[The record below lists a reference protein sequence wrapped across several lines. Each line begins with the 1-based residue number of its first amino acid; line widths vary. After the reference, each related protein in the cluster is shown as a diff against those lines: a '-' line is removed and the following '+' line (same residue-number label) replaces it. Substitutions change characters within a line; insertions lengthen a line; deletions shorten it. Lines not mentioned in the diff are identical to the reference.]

1 VSPRPTPAQRWIGL
15 GIAFVCILAIAG
27 GAILA
32 LGNGGGA
39 NDKYVKMLQA
49 NAAEQG
55 VDGVTEDEAE
65 CALDVVDD
73 YVSLEQFGG
82 SGIEADLSD
91 LSDKDGTQF
100 AFDMLSTCPTLST
113 KLGLDAGLVDDA
125 FADEAKEEMAEGRP
139 PTPPTTEAPPAPEPP
154 APLTTEPPAPEPPA
168 PASSTPSTTVA
179 PDQKDSY
186 DGDGIGCDA
195 LYQDALN
202 APPGEDADE
211 WQALADNECIV
222 GE

>member
-1 VSPRPTPAQRWIGL
+1 V
-15 GIAFVCILAIAG
+15 
-27 GAILA
+27 

-49 NAAEQG
+49 NDAEQG

-73 YVSLEQFGG
+73 YMSLEQFED

-91 LSDKDGTQF
+91 LSDKDGMQL

-125 FADEAKEEMAEGRP
+125 FSDEAKEEMADGQP
-139 PTPPTTEAPPAPEPP
+139 PTLPTTEAPPAPEPP
-154 APLTTEPPAPEPPA
+154 APLTTEPPEPPA
-168 PASSTPSTTVA
+168 PEPSTPSTTVA

-211 WQALADNECIV
+211 
-222 GE
+222 

>member
-1 VSPRPTPAQRWIGL
+1 
-15 GIAFVCILAIAG
+15 VCILAIAG

-32 LGNGGGA
+32 LGNGGGG
-39 NDKYVKMLQA
+39 NDRYVEMLQA

-55 VDGVTEDEAE
+55 VGGVTEDEAE
-65 CALDVVDD
+65 CAVDVVDD
-73 YVSLEQFGG
+73 YISLEQFEDTGIG
-82 SGIEADLSD
+82 AGLSG
-91 LSDKDGTQF
+91 LSDKAGMQL

-125 FADEAKEEMAEGRP
+125 FSDAAKDEMAEGRP
-139 PTPPTTEAPPAPEPP
+139 PTPPMTEAPPAPEPP
-154 APLTTEPPAPEPPA
+154 APPTSEPPAPEPPE
-168 PASSTPSTTVA
+168 PERSTPPTTVA
-179 PDQKDSY
+179 PDQLDSY

-202 APPGEDADE
+202 APEGPEGDDE
-211 WQALADNECIV
+211 WAALADNECIV